1 MTMKKSIFAT
11 FALMLATQVFA
22 QIPVGAAGGA
32 GLPDNETILNNNDG
46 NGDGQITREEAEA
59 AGLQL
64 AGAFDT
70 FDTDGD
76 GIVTAAEI
84 DAVRAGGGAAGPG
97 ARAGGPP
104 GGAPPAPA
112 PAPAP
117 AADEEDE
124 EDVEDDEE

>member
-1 MTMKKSIFAT
+1 MKKSIFAA

-22 QIPVGAAGGA
+22 QPPGGAAGGA

-59 AGLQL
+59 AGVQL

-76 GIVTAAEI
+76 GIVTVAEL
-84 DAVRAGGGAAGPG
+84 DAVRAGGGAGGPG
-97 ARAGGPP
+97 ARAGGP

-112 PAPAP
+112 PAPA
-117 AADEEDE
+117 AEEDE
-124 EDVEDDEE
+124 EDDEE